1 MVPEMDGTPRELV
14 HLTDGRCSLLLS
26 GAGGMPRLVHWGASL
41 GDVDGRVVAALERPV
56 PRGGLDVDA
65 PLGLVAESSVG
76 WFGMPG
82 IEGPRPDG
90 SDFAPQFV
98 LRSTEATSTQVEFEL
113 TDAAAA
119 LDLRIVVVLQP
130 SGVVTFAVSL
140 TNSGSSPYSLDAL
153 RLSISI
159 ASQATEL
166 LTVGGRWANEFG
178 QTRTPWIGTCLTVD
192 NRR

>member
-1 MVPEMDGTPRELV
+1 MVPEMDGTPAELV
-14 HLTDGRCSLLLS
+14 HLTDGSCSLLVAS
-26 GAGGMPRLVHWGASL
+26 AGGMPRLVHWGASL
-41 GDVDGRVVAALERPV
+41 GEVDARVLAALERPV

-82 IEGPRPDG
+82 IEGHRSDG

-153 RLSISI
+153 R
-159 ASQATEL
+159 
-166 LTVGGRWANEFG
+166 V
-178 QTRTPWIGTCLTVD
+178 
-192 NRR
+192 